1 MAALAWALLAFD
13 LPMPKWSAQIIGGRR
28 ASFGTPDPWPRLLAS
43 GYWASAVNTND
54 NDQGLAVSWLTH
66 EDMHKKPT
74 TTLNIKHPCP
84 ITAEIDQN
92 CLKASQPL
100 PFECLAMQHN
110 HLPAETAINWN
121 CESVCVCKFLGW
133 GHKCQ
138 MQWLIKTYWLQE
150 LQKNQSKKDSTPG
163 QLHPL
168 GSFRP
173 QAGATRQLRDPR
185 TCRKTNHIIHQ
196 SNILP
201 TPKPRQCKGNI
212 LQHDWTWTKET

>member
-121 CESVCVCKFLGW
+121 CESVCVCVNFLG
-133 GHKCQ
+133 GVTSVKCND
-138 MQWLIKTYWLQE
+138 WSKLIDYKNFRKISQKKTAHLV
-150 LQKNQSKKDSTPG
+150 
-163 QLHPL
+163 
-168 GSFRP
+168 SF
-173 QAGATRQLRDPR
+173 
-185 TCRKTNHIIHQ
+185 
-196 SNILP
+196 ILWEVSGL
-201 TPKPRQCKGNI
+201 KREQHGN
-212 LQHDWTWTKET
+212 